1 MLHRKPHQQ
10 YGSFS
15 VTNPPFSSKETTSQ
29 NKQRPQGKDATLS
42 LLVQEV
48 LELKTRVKN
57 QEQKIQMLKNQTA
70 YENRATAS
78 TVNKLM
84 SEYIDI
90 NTSFGVI
97 KQEFDQNNNK
107 TGLLALKTRLENI
120 AKSIRYLIISQQ
132 DHEIHKN
139 ATNMTVYLEIEKK

>member
-1 MLHRKPHQQ
+1 MLW
-10 YGSFS
+10 
-15 VTNPPFSSKETTSQ
+15 
-29 NKQRPQGKDATLS
+29 
-42 LLVQEV
+42 
-48 LELKTRVKN
+48 N
-57 QEQKIQMLKNQTA
+57 QKA
-70 YENRATAS
+70 YENKATAS
-78 TVNKLM
+78 TANKLI

-132 DHEIHKN
+132 DHEIHNN
-139 ATNMTVYLEIEKK
+139 ATNMTVYREIEKKKLMGNTYKTFMKAL